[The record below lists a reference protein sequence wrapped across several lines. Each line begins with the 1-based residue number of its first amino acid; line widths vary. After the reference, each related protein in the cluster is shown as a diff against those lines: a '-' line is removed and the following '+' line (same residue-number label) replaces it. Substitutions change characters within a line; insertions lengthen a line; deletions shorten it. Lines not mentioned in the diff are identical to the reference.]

1 MMLERI
7 KQYRK
12 LYLNYGFY
20 STIIILLNNLTIR
33 FIKKRLLLTPIEQY
47 KNYLNQKIIKISNSQ
62 VISGPYKGTY
72 LINKSHW
79 SKFDYGSKLLGFY
92 EEQIQNLIVDIQK
105 KNDLKL
111 FLNIGCGDGYHALG
125 LVKNKFFEK
134 SICYDIS
141 SEARNI
147 LEINIRKNNLYN
159 KFIIKKEA
167 NIDEIKRDLETN
179 DIQKTL
185 FLIDIEGDE
194 FTLFKDEDLNFLK
207 KSFIIIE
214 DHNFLIKEDKIKKNF
229 YTSLNKY
236 FNVRLIENGPRN
248 PFKIQN
254 DLIDQLNDDARFL
267 LLSEGRP
274 KKMRW
279 IFLYP
284 K

>member
-1 MMLERI
+1 
-7 KQYRK
+7 
-12 LYLNYGFY
+12 
-20 STIIILLNNLTIR
+20 LNNLTIR